1 MNPWSNGTVHKPHFQ
16 REGFPKCYMNF
27 SLVFLIP
34 YHIHQHYMYI
44 NTSIYNVPE
53 FNLSFGSG
61 YDEVDFNFSF
71 IRFSWPLFRYN
82 SALNLKKKT
91 KSIIPVHKSRN
102 TSITHYVTYA
112 HLAYLWILST
122 VQELEIIISGKHL
135 KLSDVVIYI
144 RSVTPFQSG
153 LK

>member
-1 MNPWSNGTVHKPHFQ
+1 MNPWSNGTVHKPHCISKEKGFQ
-16 REGFPKCYMNF
+16 
-27 SLVFLIP
+27 SATWIFLW
-34 YHIHQHYMYI
+34 YFLSHIIFINII

-82 SALNLKKKT
+82 SALNLRN
-91 KSIIPVHKSRN
+91 KSIRPVHKSSN
-102 TSITHYVTYA
+102 TSVTHYVTYA

-122 VQELEIIISGKHL
+122 VQELEIIISGEHL

-144 RSVTPFQSG
+144 RSVAPFQSG